1 MRQVQ
6 KHVHAIVKLMVA
18 WDGQIITHEVH
29 HVHYTSPL
37 GQCGDGA
44 ALNGI
49 ASIRQKHPVGA
60 VLRLKPL
67 LIAGPRGVV
76 VQAGMDIVG
85 MEDYNGSLLVRPSRQ
100 GSDDQPQQQNGKQ
113 TKPAQLLHRMLLSLI
128 ISPSGQRAGCILP

>member
-1 MRQVQ
+1 
-6 KHVHAIVKLMVA
+6 MVA

-49 ASIRQKHPVGA
+49 ASIHQKHPVGA

-67 LIAGPRGVV
+67 LIAGHRGVV

-85 MEDYNGSLLVRPSRQ
+85 MEDYNGSLLVRPAAREVTTSPSSRTASRQ
-100 GSDDQPQQQNGKQ
+100 NRQSFFIGCSF
-113 TKPAQLLHRMLLSLI
+113 LLSYPRQVKGRGVFFL
-128 ISPSGQRAGCILP
+128 SRGSLLGKARQT